1 MSRAPKDLKANP
13 LGATP
18 NPHGIID
25 FVDSVHMH
33 TPLENVVGG
42 PPAYLESHGIRYVP
56 DPGPATLSADG
67 ELSPYE
73 DLSAAAPP
81 GAGEPGPFY
90 TQRELDARVDSR
102 ITQFMRESGRA
113 GLQARSDPHAHFDPH
128 AGPDPHV
135 RRADATARHAGPVTR
150 SVTAGQSTD
159 ARLREL
165 YARVDAAASPG
176 GPPMRAGPRESAA
189 APARAASRSG
199 LQAAPRPGRRDLI
212 YDF

>member
-13 LGATP
+13 LGAAP

-25 FVDSVHMH
+25 FVDAVHMH

-56 DPGPATLSADG
+56 DPGPATLGADG
-67 ELSPYE
+67 ELAPYE
-73 DLSAAAPP
+73 DHLSTAAPP
-81 GAGEPGPFY
+81 AGEPGPFY

-102 ITQFMRESGRA
+102 ITQFMRETGR
-113 GLQARSDPHAHFDPH
+113 GGMQARSDPHAHFDPH

-135 RRADATARHAGPVTR
+135 RRTDPQARAGAVTR

-176 GPPMRAGPRESAA
+176 AQPMRAGPRQGAA
-189 APARAASRSG
+189 APARGQRGG
-199 LQAAPRPGRRDLI
+199 LQAAPRESRRDLV